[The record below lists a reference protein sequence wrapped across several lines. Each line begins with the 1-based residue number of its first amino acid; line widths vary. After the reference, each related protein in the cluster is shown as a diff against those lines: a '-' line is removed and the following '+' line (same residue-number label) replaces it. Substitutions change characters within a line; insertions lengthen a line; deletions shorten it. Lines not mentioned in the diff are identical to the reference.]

1 MDNKEIRDLSLAEI
15 EQRLRDTRAELL
27 KSRLNR
33 QTGQLEKTH
42 TLRVMRKDIAR
53 LETALT
59 AKRRAAATPAGAA
72 S

>member
-1 MDNKEIRDLSLAEI
+1 MEAKEVRELSVTEL
-15 EQRLRDTRAELL
+15 EQHLRDTRAELL

-42 TLRVMRKDIAR
+42 TIRVMRKDIAR
-53 LETALT
+53 FETALT
-59 AKRRAAATPAGAA
+59 QKKRATTPAAA

>member
-1 MDNKEIRDLSLAEI
+1 MQAKDIRQLSLAEL

-42 TLRVMRKDIAR
+42 TIRIMRKDIAR
-53 LETALT
+53 LETIFT
-59 AKRRAAATPAGAA
+59 EKQRAAVPASA
-72 S
+72 

>member
-1 MDNKEIRDLSLAEI
+1 MESKEIRDLSVTEI
-15 EQRLRDTRAELL
+15 EQKLRDTRAELL

-42 TLRVMRKDIAR
+42 TIRVMRKDIAR

-59 AKRRAAATPAGAA
+59 AKQRAAATPAAA
-72 S
+72 N

>member
-1 MDNKEIRDLSLAEI
+1 MEAKDIRELSTVEI

-27 KSRLNR
+27 KSRLHR

-42 TLRVMRKDIAR
+42 TIRVMRKDIAR
-53 LETALT
+53 LETALH
-59 AKRRAAATPAGAA
+59 AKSRASATPAAA

>member
-1 MDNKEIRDLSLAEI
+1 MEAKEIRELTATEI
-15 EQRLRDTRAELL
+15 AQRLRDTRGELL

-42 TLRVMRKDIAR
+42 TIRVMRKDIAR

-59 AKRRAAATPAGAA
+59 EKQRASAPAATP
-72 S
+72 

>member
-1 MDNKEIRDLSLAEI
+1 MEAKEVREFSVTEL

-42 TLRVMRKDIAR
+42 TIRVMRKDIAR
-53 LETALT
+53 FETVLT
-59 AKRRAAATPAGAA
+59 QKKRAAAPAVAK
-72 S
+72 

>member
-1 MDNKEIRDLSLAEI
+1 MPAMEAKEIRDLSVTEI

-42 TLRVMRKDIAR
+42 TIRVMRKDIAR
-53 LETALT
+53 LATALT
-59 AKRRAAATPAGAA
+59 QKRRAATA

>member
-1 MDNKEIRDLSLAEI
+1 MEAKEVREFSVSEL

-42 TLRVMRKDIAR
+42 TIRVMRKDIAR
-53 LETALT
+53 FETALT
-59 AKRRAAATPAGAA
+59 QKKRAAVPAAA
-72 S
+72 Q

>member
-1 MDNKEIRDLSLAEI
+1 MDAQEIRDLSVTEL
-15 EQRLRDTRAELL
+15 EQKLRDTRAELL

-42 TLRVMRKDIAR
+42 TIRVMRKDIAR
-53 LETALT
+53 LATALT
-59 AKRRAAATPAGAA
+59 SKQRAAATAAA

>member
-1 MDNKEIRDLSLAEI
+1 MEAKEIRDLSVTEI
-15 EQRLRDTRAELL
+15 EQKLRDTRAELL

-42 TLRVMRKDIAR
+42 TIRVMRKDIAR

-59 AKRRAAATPAGAA
+59 AKHRAAATPAAA
-72 S
+72 N